1 MRKDDVD
8 DDIILSVPDGV
19 VDLVPGVPEVPLDQQ
34 QLSNIQAVVPDII
47 QLYLL
52 KDLLRT

>member
-1 MRKDDVD
+1 M
-8 DDIILSVPDGV
+8 PDGV

-47 QLYLL
+47 QIVFAIG
-52 KDLLRT
+52 KPQKKVVAK